1 MMMVHLDIY
10 TIHVDEIAEK
20 APKKKQQFQ
29 GTYNNEWVALIRT
42 SPTVLSI

>member
-1 MMMVHLDIY
+1 
-10 TIHVDEIAEK
+10 VDEIAEK
-20 APKKKQQFQ
+20 AQKKQQFQ